1 MNKKLSWTRPYF
13 GVSHLN
19 FIKNPYKVTITG
31 TNDNTI
37 YGYIAGEG
45 FCDTLFE
52 IYDKLDVVKRTLEGK
67 SKELQI
73 LA

>member
-1 MNKKLSWTRPYF
+1 MNNKFSWTRPYF

-19 FIKNPYKVTITG
+19 FIKRGYQTTITEYP
-31 TNDNTI
+31 TFTE
-37 YGYIAGEG
+37 GYVLQG
-45 FCDTLFE
+45 FKRLFE
-52 IYDKLDVVKRTLEGK
+52 VSGDLNFVKSELERK